1 MRIFK
6 SFRLLQMTIG
16 DLLKLRRKALGL
28 TQIELANKANV
39 AQSMISQIERG
50 KSDNVT
56 IGNLRSLAA
65 ALDCTVVDLLTEND
79 KKRK

>member
-65 ALDCTVVDLLTEND
+65 ALDCAVVDLLTEKD

>member
-6 SFRLLQMTIG
+6 SFRFLQMTIG
-16 DLLKLRRKALGL
+16 DILKRRRKALGL
-28 TQIELANKANV
+28 TQVELADKANV

-56 IGNLRSLAA
+56 IGNLRSLAD
-65 ALDCTVVDLLTEND
+65 ALDCAVVDLLTEKD

>member
-1 MRIFK
+1 MRTFK

-16 DLLKLRRKALGL
+16 DLLKLRRKALRL

-65 ALDCTVVDLLTEND
+65 ALDCAVVDLLTEKD

>member
-16 DLLKLRRKALGL
+16 DLLKRRRKALGL
-28 TQIELANKANV
+28 TQVELADKANV

>member
-28 TQIELANKANV
+28 TQVELADKANV

>member
-6 SFRLLQMTIG
+6 SFKLLQMTIG

-65 ALDCTVVDLLTEND
+65 ALDCAVVDLLTEKD